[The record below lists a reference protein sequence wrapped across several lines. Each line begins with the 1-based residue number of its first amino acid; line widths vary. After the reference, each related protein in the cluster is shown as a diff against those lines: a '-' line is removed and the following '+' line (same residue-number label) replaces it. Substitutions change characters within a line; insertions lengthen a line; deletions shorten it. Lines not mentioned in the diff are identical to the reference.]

1 PHYTLDTLSRPPE
14 KSADPILIVMRVAIG
29 AYLFLCQLNVLIVS
43 MYFKFTQ
50 IRSDTFNPTL
60 PPRNHKL

>member
-1 PHYTLDTLSRPPE
+1 
-14 KSADPILIVMRVAIG
+14 MRIAIG

-60 PPRNHKL
+60 PPRNPKL